1 MAVLESSM
9 VSPMSLKVYVDDE
22 NQENIGPQD
31 EQVRVQQILSENEG
45 QLAIL
50 SESENK
56 NEF

>member
-56 NEF
+56 NDF

>member
-1 MAVLESSM
+1 M

-56 NEF
+56 SEF

>member
-56 NEF
+56 SEF